1 MSQASPIAYQ
11 IVPKNLGAHLF
22 EVSCTVADPNPAGQC
37 FSLPA
42 WVPGSYLIREFA
54 RHIVRLKASAD
65 GRPLGVRKIDKDT
78 WCCEP
83 TSASIT
89 LTYEVYAFDLS
100 VRAAYLDN
108 TRGYFNGSSVFL
120 RPHGL
125 EDRVCAL
132 EICPPAGTAFQD
144 WRVGTSMARDG
155 APAYGFGRYRAANY
169 DELIDHPVE
178 MAPFTLA
185 QFTACG
191 VPHDIIITGRHRAD
205 LDRLCRDLKTICEY
219 QIRLFGEPAP
229 MDRYVFLVLAVGDG
243 YGGLE
248 HRASTSLICK
258 RDNLPQMVP
267 AGLDQDPNDP
277 NSNEGYRSFLG
288 LCSHE
293 YFHTW
298 NVKRIKPAAF
308 TPYDLARE
316 AYTTQLW
323 AFEGITSYYD
333 DLVLRRSGLISP
345 ETYLEMLGETATRVW
360 RGSGRLKQ
368 SVAESS
374 FDAWTKFYRQDENAP
389 NAVVSYYAKGS
400 LVALALDLLLRS
412 RTGGK
417 HSLDDLMR
425 LLWQRYG
432 QAATGIPEGGI
443 EAAAE
448 ELSGLDLRDFF
459 AQAVYGTEELP
470 FAELLAPFG
479 IQFQLRQAESD
490 KDSGGKPAKDK
501 SGRSRSVLGARI
513 ASGEEARLIQVFDE
527 GPAQQAGLAADDVV
541 IAVDGLR
548 VSGRNLTDVIAGH
561 VPGSR
566 VQVHAFRR
574 DELMVFDLTLA
585 GASLDT
591 CVLTLDA
598 EASPEQVKAREA
610 WLEPL

>member
-1 MSQASPIAYQ
+1 MKQASPIAYQ
-11 IVPKNLGAHLF
+11 IVPRNLGAHLF
-22 EVSCTVADPNPAGQC
+22 EVSCTVADPDPAGQC

-54 RHIVRLKASAD
+54 RHIVRLRASAD

-125 EDRVCAL
+125 EDRACVL
-132 EICPPAGTAFQD
+132 EICPPAGEAFQD
-144 WRVGTSMARDG
+144 WRIGTSMPRDG
-155 APAYGFGRYRAANY
+155 APAFGFGRYRAANY

-178 MAPFTLA
+178 MATFTLA
-185 QFTACG
+185 QFTACS

-205 LDRLCRDLKTICEY
+205 LDRLCRDLKAICEY

-258 RDNLPQMVP
+258 RDNLPRLTPQ
-267 AGLDQDPNDP
+267 GLEQDPCDP
-277 NSNEGYRSFLG
+277 NVNEGYRSFLG

-308 TPYDLARE
+308 TPYDLGRE

-345 ETYLEMLGETATRVW
+345 DTYLEMLGETATRVW

-400 LVALALDLLLRS
+400 LVALALDLLLRA

-432 QAATGIPEGGI
+432 QTGIGIPEGGI

-448 ELSGLDLRDFF
+448 ELSGMDLRDFF
-459 AQAVYGTEELP
+459 AQAVYGTEDLP
-470 FAELLAPFG
+470 LAELLAPFG
-479 IQFQLRQAESD
+479 IRFQQRQAESD
-490 KDSGGKPAKDK
+490 KDSGGKPAKEK
-501 SGRSRSVLGARI
+501 AGRARSVLGARI
-513 ASGEEARLIQVFDE
+513 ASGEEARLAQVFDE
-527 GPAQQAGLAADDVV
+527 GPAQQAGLAAGDVV
-541 IAVDGLR
+541 IAVEGLR
-548 VSGRNLTDVIAGH
+548 VSGRNLADAIASFA
-561 VPGSR
+561 PGSR

-574 DELMVFDLTLA
+574 DELMCFELNLA
-585 GASLDT
+585 EPPRDT
-591 CVLTLDA
+591 CFLAIDMTIETVR
-598 EASPEQVKAREA
+598 REA
-610 WLEPL
+610 RDAWLNG